1 MGATRA
7 QLEKVKI
14 EIRGLES
21 KRADL
26 EARIGSFRARVE
38 QAPRT
43 EQELAT
49 LNRDYQKLNENYLGL
64 LTKKLDAKMAAKL
77 EQRWKGEHFTI
88 LDPAHLPEQPY
99 WPNRPLLVGGGL
111 LIGLALGLTLAFAS
125 EFFDSTIKDQDDLEA
140 LLPYPVL
147 ATVSYVPQVEAASRL
162 VLSSR

>member
-1 MGATRA
+1 
-7 QLEKVKI
+7 
-14 EIRGLES
+14 
-21 KRADL
+21 
-26 EARIGSFRARVE
+26 VE

-49 LNRDYQKLNENYLGL
+49 LTRDYQKLNENYLAL

-99 WPNRPLLVGGGL
+99 WPNRPLLLGGGLVAGL
-111 LIGLALGLTLAFAS
+111 LIGLALAVAR
-125 EFFDSTIKDQDDLEA
+125 EFFDSTIKDRDDLEA

-147 ATVSYVPQVEAASRL
+147 ACMSYVPQVEAASRQL
-162 VLSSR
+162 MASR